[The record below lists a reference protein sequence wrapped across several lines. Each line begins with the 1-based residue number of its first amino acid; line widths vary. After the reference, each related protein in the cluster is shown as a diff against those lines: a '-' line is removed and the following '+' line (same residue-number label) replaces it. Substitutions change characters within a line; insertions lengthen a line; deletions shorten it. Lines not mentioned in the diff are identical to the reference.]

1 MQNILRILSVL
12 LYIGFIF
19 ICFWI
24 SPPCVIIC
32 SFPCCFPLLRRRS
45 YPLFVFL
52 PLHFVTIFLLLRPF
66 LPPITWKEGRK
77 KENRLADWCALNF
90 QAAFP
95 FKFYY
100 LTLELVLLFPFS
112 FFFHTCVHVEI
123 FSDSFH
129 SLLRFRE
136 HTLANNEGQ
145 RVLTQFRKVGF

>member
-1 MQNILRILSVL
+1 MLNAEYFENIIRASV
-12 LYIGFIF
+12 YIGFIF

-45 YPLFVFL
+45 CPLFVFL
-52 PLHFVTIFLLLRPF
+52 PLHFVTIFLLLRPS
-66 LPPITWKEGRK
+66 PERKEGRK
-77 KENRLADWCALNF
+77 KENRLADCCALNF